1 MSSILYYRIN
11 SLLGKI
17 DRIYSVSERVPY
29 YLRNPIISF
38 CGNLSRL
45 LEELRGTC
53 SSFSEKMCIDIEH
66 RLVALSNF
74 LNIIEIACDFAKSA
88 NRTFLFF
95 VYKSFYDIYRLV
107 NMSSHKDEGRTRVS
121 TLIFLYPYE
130 EFCERYLQLE
140 DYLEPIRSSLSL
152 TPSVRLDVHIIY
164 IPRATPN
171 QPSGWLPIVHEMA
184 HTLFRGK
191 SRSSLS
197 MLLNELI
204 EMLVKVI
211 DDKFVLRTVVLVNYM
226 EEVICDLIASSCLG
240 PAYILRLFDDYKS
253 ITYWSVDHPPTYVR
267 CEIVSKVY
275 QAILQDVNAHI
286 LSELWDVCQKKF
298 RDELERI
305 ITLSESEKE
314 KRLRTLL
321 YKIVDK
327 LIQVEEL
334 RNMLISMI
342 EELEE
347 CMRAYVERKEEEWK
361 FNEPLFDILKT
372 AIQKQRDISE
382 VVDTLRPFLEST
394 LYDIR
399 VIVALAPLMVY
410 SVKQQQR
417 MTLEDLILDTIRR
430 SIIKQA
436 WLNVKGVSPT

>member
-1 MSSILYYRIN
+1 
-11 SLLGKI
+11 
-17 DRIYSVSERVPY
+17 
-29 YLRNPIISF
+29 
-38 CGNLSRL
+38 
-45 LEELRGTC
+45 
-53 SSFSEKMCIDIEH
+53 
-66 RLVALSNF
+66 
-74 LNIIEIACDFAKSA
+74 
-88 NRTFLFF
+88 
-95 VYKSFYDIYRLV
+95 
-107 NMSSHKDEGRTRVS
+107 
-121 TLIFLYPYE
+121 
-130 EFCERYLQLE
+130 
-140 DYLEPIRSSLSL
+140 
-152 TPSVRLDVHIIY
+152 
-164 IPRATPN
+164 
-171 QPSGWLPIVHEMA
+171 
-184 HTLFRGK
+184 
-191 SRSSLS
+191 